1 MADLFAETSII
12 TLNSKYANEISSAGF
27 KNDVRFDFTNL
38 LKDLPFIVYNTIS
51 IESATI
57 PYSFYNINETNNL
70 LVIRTTTSGAGT
82 NTHTLTIT
90 KGNYNAVNFQTE
102 LLRQYT
108 IETAGSVAI
117 MGVNRATG
125 VFTLTPATSTPQ
137 ISQIELLTTGSTI
150 FETIGLFKS
159 NHVFTFN
166 LTTPTSFD
174 FPANFLG
181 PTKLHIYSNTLAS
194 NNVDSRNAGIN
205 SLIGIVPVNAATF
218 GLITY
223 EISQHIESVLKSR
236 YINDI
241 DIRITDENDNAINFN
256 YIDWTITLIL
266 KTFKY
271 MPEVFKERQQI
282 DMAPS
287 KKLEINE
294 DMIKREQ
301 GLDIKQINK
310 EIKQDKKE
318 YNEGDNKK
326 VIVSK
331 KPLIIPDFDDAD
343 LLME

>member
-1 MADLFAETSII
+1 M
-12 TLNSKYANEISSAGF
+12 
-27 KNDVRFDFTNL
+27 
-38 LKDLPFIVYNTIS
+38 
-51 IESATI
+51 
-57 PYSFYNINETNNL
+57 
-70 LVIRTTTSGAGT
+70 
-82 NTHTLTIT
+82 
-90 KGNYNAVNFQTE
+90 
-102 LLRQYT
+102 
-108 IETAGSVAI
+108 
-117 MGVNRATG
+117 
-125 VFTLTPATSTPQ
+125 
-137 ISQIELLTTGSTI
+137 
-150 FETIGLFKS
+150 
-159 NHVFTFN
+159 
-166 LTTPTSFD
+166 
-174 FPANFLG
+174 
-181 PTKLHIYSNTLAS
+181 
-194 NNVDSRNAGIN
+194 
-205 SLIGIVPVNAATF
+205 PVNAATF

-241 DIRITDENDNAINFN
+241 DIRITDENDNPINFN